1 MMPPAISR
9 PEPPAR
15 PVAPQ
20 SPAEAAQAAQA
31 RRTDVVQQYE
41 AMRKQAMEEA
51 QKRWQQYYNNRPPV
65 PMGAPR
71 MPMYPGYA
79 PGQVPAPAA
88 PAPGTN

>member
-1 MMPPAISR
+1 
-9 PEPPAR
+9 
-15 PVAPQ
+15 
-20 SPAEAAQAAQA
+20 
-31 RRTDVVQQYE
+31 
-41 AMRKQAMEEA
+41 MRKQAMEEA

-79 PGQVPAPAA
+79 PGQMPAPAA